1 MPVTVLGTEDPTTT
15 TTTKTQIHF
24 LPSRSFYSREWK
36 QLTEKIKNMI
46 SVMGKKE
53 GRKKI

>member
-1 MPVTVLGTEDPTTT
+1 MSVTVLGTEDPTTT